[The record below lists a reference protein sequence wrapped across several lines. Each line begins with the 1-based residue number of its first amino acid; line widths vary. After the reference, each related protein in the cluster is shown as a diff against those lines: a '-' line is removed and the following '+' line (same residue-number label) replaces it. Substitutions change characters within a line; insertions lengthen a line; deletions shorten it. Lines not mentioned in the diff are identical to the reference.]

1 MKGKKPRRKYLII
14 AVIALLIITIVIVH
28 MKKSGNKTVMPE
40 TTVVARGTVLS
51 SVSGNGVLQ
60 PVTTVEVKSNVG
72 GQIMKLA
79 VDEGDYVKAGQL
91 IAKIDPSDSISSLE
105 QSKADYSSSEAQVN
119 SAKQALSMQRL
130 QTVANIASA
139 EQALES
145 SRQKLLQAE
154 QEAKVQ
160 PKLTRESI
168 NQAQSSLESAIASL
182 KQTKSASVPQ
192 KLSSAQASYDEARA
206 SYNNAEKS
214 LKRQKALLEKGFV
227 SQSNV
232 DDAEAQ
238 YSLAKAQ
245 LDSAKSKYDTIKEES
260 DQDLKSAEAKVAQ
273 ARSALESARANG
285 VQDDLKQR
293 EMASAR
299 AALKQSLAALA
310 STRAA
315 AYQDQMKSESVLQA
329 QSQLKKSKAAL
340 ENAQTQLGYT
350 TVVAPR
356 DGVVVKKYVESGSI
370 ITAGRQAMAGS
381 GSGVTIVDIADISKM
396 QVVVD
401 VDETDVGKI
410 TLGQAV
416 DVSVDACPDELFQA
430 KVIRIAPE
438 AEVNSNV
445 TTVPVTVELEQ
456 ADSRLKPEMNAAC
469 DFVIDRKED
478 VLFVPV
484 EAVTETDAG
493 TEVTVIGH
501 DGKTQSVRKVEVGLM
516 GNDNCE
522 IVSGLKEGEKVVIP
536 EEETTTKSN
545 SSKGPGGGGP
555 PPM

>member
-1 MKGKKPRRKYLII
+1 MKSRRPRRKHLII

-28 MKKSGNKTVMPE
+28 MKKSGNKTVAPE
-40 TTVVARGTVLS
+40 TAVVTRGTVLS

-72 GQIMKLA
+72 GQVVKLA
-79 VDEGDYVKAGQL
+79 VDEGDHVKAGQL
-91 IAKIDPSDSISSLE
+91 IAKIDPSDSISNLD

-130 QTVANIASA
+130 QTAANIASA

-160 PKLTRESI
+160 PRLTKESI
-168 NQAQSSLESAIASL
+168 KQAQSSLESAIASMT
-182 KQTKSASVPQ
+182 QTKSASVPQ
-192 KLSSAQASYDEARA
+192 KLSAAKASYDEASA
-206 SYNNAEKS
+206 SYDNAEKS
-214 LKRQKALLEKGFV
+214 LKRQKALLVKGFV

-238 YSLAKAQ
+238 YSLAKGQ
-245 LDSAKSKYDTIKEES
+245 LESAKSKYDTIKEES

-285 VQDDLKQR
+285 VQDDLKLK
-293 EMASAR
+293 ELAASK
-299 AALKQSLAALA
+299 AALKQALAALA
-310 STRAA
+310 SSRASS
-315 AYQDQMKSESVLQA
+315 YQDQMKSESVLQA
-329 QSQLKKSKAAL
+329 QAQLKKSKAAL

-410 TLGQAV
+410 TLGQDV
-416 DVSVDACPDELFQA
+416 DVSVDACPDELFPA
-430 KVIRIAPE
+430 KVIKIAPE

-445 TTVPVTVELEQ
+445 TTVPVTVQLDQ
-456 ADSRLKPEMNAAC
+456 ADSRLKPEMNATC
-469 DFVIDRKED
+469 DFVVERKED
-478 VLFVPV
+478 VLCVPI

-493 TEVTVIGH
+493 TNVTVLGH
-501 DGKTQSVRKVEVGLM
+501 DGKTQSFRKVQVGLM

-536 EEETTTKSN
+536 EEETTTKSSN
-545 SSKGPGGGGP
+545 FRGGGGP